1 METPSLLRFAAT
13 LFIVLN
19 ATGQI
24 PLFISILSPYDP
36 KIQRKMIVREL
47 FFALLI
53 LLAFAFFGDEILSLL
68 GITKSIIGMA
78 GGILLF
84 LIALSMIFPKEEKE
98 KGLPPHEP
106 LIVPLAIPAIAGPGS
121 IAAVMVFTS
130 HYDSPVI
137 PLFAIFLAWLPSLL
151 ILLAASY
158 LQYFLGKKG
167 LTALQRLGGML
178 VCLVGIQMFSK
189 GVIDLVK
196 ENFFL

>member
-1 METPSLLRFAAT
+1 MENLSLLRFAAT

-24 PLFISILSPYDP
+24 PLFISILKPYDP
-36 KIQRKMIVREL
+36 KTQRKMIIREL
-47 FFALLI
+47 FFALVI
-53 LLAFAFFGDEILSLL
+53 LLAFAFFGDEILSIL
-68 GITKSIIGMA
+68 GITKSIIGIA

-84 LIALSMIFPKEEKE
+84 LIAMTMIFPKEEKE

-130 HYDSPVI
+130 HFSTPFI
-137 PLFAIFLAWLPSLL
+137 PLIAILLAWLPSLL

-158 LQYFLGKKG
+158 LQYFLGTKG

-189 GVIDLVK
+189 GVVDLVK
-196 ENFFL
+196 ENFF